1 MRIIY
6 THNNQAPNF
15 CKKFIPKKSNKI
27 EALLAGICAA
37 NQQLLTKSPEKDIFE
52 ENFNKWEDETKFQ
65 STNIYENSHFKNIV
79 KMGESATPFI
89 KEKISKAPSPIVHAL
104 DLIYPNV
111 INYEGFVSLKEA
123 CDTWN
128 KVLDGNNYSK

>member
-1 MRIIY
+1 MRIIC

-27 EALLAGICAA
+27 ETLLLGICVA
-37 NQQLLTKSPEKDIFE
+37 NQQLLTITPEKDIFE
-52 ENFNKWEDETKFQ
+52 ENFKKWEDETKFQ

-79 KMGESATPFI
+79 KLGNSAIPFI
-89 KEKISKAPSPIVHAL
+89 KEKISEKPSPIVHAL

-123 CDTWN
+123 CETWI
-128 KVLDGNNYSK
+128 KILEANNYSK